1 MMREHLR
8 AETNPQERFL
18 FAQSHRHPVDFAPDK
33 IVRIVRAHRPPEHD
47 GTVEESHAF
56 RQGIAEA
63 WAAKIKL
70 ITALAQRMPDPA
82 RRRRFLMQHNENGLR
97 HDALGYGRNAMAC
110 ARSDCKTLCV
120 DSRPEGQKLQPSRAF

>member
-8 AETNPQERFL
+8 AETNPQERVF
-18 FAQSHRHPVDFAPDK
+18 FAQGHPPPVDFAPDK
-33 IVRIVRAHRPPEHD
+33 IVRVIRTHRPPEHD

-63 WAAKIKL
+63 RAAKIKL

-82 RRRRFLMQHNENGLR
+82 GRCRFLTRHNENGLR
-97 HDALGYGRNAMAC
+97 HDALVYGRNPMAC

-120 DSRPEGQKLQPSRAF
+120 DSQPEGQKLQPS